1 MSSSS
6 RQPRMSAAEAYEKAI
21 AAAREAEA
29 EAKAA
34 ADKADTARSDA
45 AKKIVQSN
53 LHLQAMHG
61 GRKSMNPMADEKY
74 IALKASRS
82 AAAAAKMEPL
92 KTGKLQS
99 VKPRAMSPAS
109 SRVGT
114 PGRHTPGR
122 YTPGRQQSPGRYTPG
137 RHTPGRS
144 NSPAPS
150 YRSGPSSQRS
160 ARNPSMP
167 FGAASASS
175 NSGRTTLGESPFHP
189 SKDNIERNTEPQP
202 EPVATNWW
210 GGLFGGSSS
219 SEKPSEPPQ
228 PPAETDAER
237 VRAEEKFV
245 VGRGGHHHK
254 DQRWLPLHIARG
266 V

>member
-29 EAKAA
+29 EAKEAA
-34 ADKADTARSDA
+34 YKADTARSDA

-61 GRKSMNPMADEKY
+61 GRKGAGNPMADEKY

-82 AAAAAKMEPL
+82 AAATAKMEPL

-99 VKPRAMSPAS
+99 VRPRALSPAS

-137 RHTPGRS
+137 RS
-144 NSPAPS
+144 NSSAPS
-150 YRSGPSSQRS
+150 YRSGSSSQRS

-175 NSGRTTLGESPFHP
+175 NAGRTTLGESPFHP